1 MNTNR
6 NMVRE
11 EELKKAM
18 IEAFTQLV
26 KDVQNEPTLIIE
38 MGDTGDEPDIA
49 LEDIRR
55 WLFRRR

>member
-6 NMVRE
+6 NIVRE
-11 EELKKAM
+11 EEIKKAM
-18 IEAFTQLV
+18 IEAFKQIV
-26 KDVQNEPTLIIE
+26 KDVQSEPALIIE
-38 MGDTGDEPDIA
+38 TGDTGDKPDIA